1 MAHFNFSIDSL
12 QDSASIA
19 NAVYENI
26 VPKNGIN
33 ITGTSAAERGYTGQ
47 TLTTSDLVSSASGKD
62 LLASGIYSSTYRLST
77 TRESLQSLSSS
88 ILGGDD
94 ISLKVLDPTNLDED
108 GNPIVLTGQAA
119 ALRLI
124 AGSSLGRQYNQDL
137 IVGLQDLMNN
147 KYGQTDNG
155 AGHSADTQTGKSGV
169 TSAGSKAIAITSDLT
184 DVEKKAYISRGEI
197 LKSVMDISDS
207 STLQNGFDF
216 DINNN
221 LINLKYNTSTIFP
234 GLKSSGNIIP
244 ADLISAGPQKAYIS
258 AALIECL
265 IFLASDT
272 NGSVLFIS
280 GGFGSSFR
288 GDDDSVQGTNFT
300 PLGNGDMVTDHVFG
314 RAFDISKVSIKGEA
328 AGNINSRRRRV

>member
-1 MAHFNFSIDSL
+1 MAHFDFSIDSL

-88 ILGGDD
+88 ILGADGDK
-94 ISLKVLDPTNLDED
+94 LKVLDPTNLDQD

-119 ALRLI
+119 ALKII
-124 AGSSLGRQYNQDL
+124 AGSSLGKQYNQDL
-137 IVGLQDLMNN
+137 ITGLQDLMNT
-147 KYGQTDNG
+147 KYGATDNG
-155 AGHSADTQTGKSGV
+155 AGHSPNTQTGKSGV
-169 TSAGSKAIAITSDLT
+169 TSAGSKAIAIVSNLT
-184 DVEKKAYISRGEI
+184 DVEKKAYISRGEE
-197 LKSVMDISDS
+197 LKKAMDIADS
-207 STLQNGFDF
+207 GTLQSGFDF
-216 DINNN
+216 DINNS
-221 LINLKYNTSTIFP
+221 LINLTYNTSTIFP
-234 GLKSSGNIIP
+234 GVSSGNNAIP
-244 ADLISAGPQKAYIS
+244 GDLIKADSQKAYIS

-272 NGSVLFIS
+272 NGLPLAIS
-280 GGFGSSFR
+280 GGFGSSYR
-288 GDDDSVQGTNFT
+288 GDDDTVQGANLT
-300 PLGNGDMVTDHVFG
+300 PLKSGNSVTDHVFG
-314 RAFDISKVSIKGEA
+314 RAFDINKISIKGESS
-328 AGNINSRRRRV
+328 GNINSRCCRV

>member
-88 ILGGDD
+88 ILGADGDN
-94 ISLKVLDPTNLDED
+94 LKVLDPTNLDQD

-119 ALRLI
+119 ALKII
-124 AGSSLGRQYNQDL
+124 AGSSLGKQYNKDL
-137 IVGLQDLMNN
+137 ITGLQDLMNT

-155 AGHSADTQTGKSGV
+155 AGHSSDTQTGKSGV
-169 TSAGSKAIAITSDLT
+169 TSAGSKAIAIISGLT
-184 DVEKKAYISRGEI
+184 DIEKKAYISRGEI
-197 LKSVMDISDS
+197 LKAAMDIADS
-207 STLQNGFDF
+207 ATLQSGFDF
-216 DINNN
+216 DINNS
-221 LINLKYNTSTIFP
+221 LINLTYNTSTIFP
-234 GLKSSGNIIP
+234 GVSSGSSAIP
-244 ADLISAGPQKAYIS
+244 GDLIKADSQKAYVS

-272 NGSVLFIS
+272 NGLPLSIS
-280 GGFGSSFR
+280 GGFGSSYR
-288 GDDDSVQGTNFT
+288 GDDDSVQGANLT
-300 PLGNGDMVTDHVFG
+300 PLNSGDSVTDHVFG
-314 RAFDISKVSIKGEA
+314 RAFDINKISIKGES
-328 AGNINSRRRRV
+328 AGNINSRCCRI